1 MKLCVLGALLLLA
14 ADTVAAQ
21 EPSREARMAWWREAR
36 FGLMMHWGLYALPAN
51 EWRGLEKEM
60 DLWAEWIMYRA
71 RIPVAEYE
79 PLARRFNPVKF
90 NARAWADLTRRAGM
104 RYMVITAKH
113 CDGFA
118 MFRSEASKY
127 NIVDATPFRR
137 DPMSELADACKRES
151 IPLGFYYSHSWDW
164 HEPDALG
171 KDNYWD
177 FPDTAHKDPERYL
190 RSKSLPQVAELV
202 SQYHPAVLFFDV
214 PSQITREQSQRFV
227 DVVRHGVPNCV
238 INDRVGNGLGDYGT
252 PEQFI
257 PLRPVKGDFE
267 VCMTLNDHWGF
278 DRNDHNWKPAPVV
291 IRNLVQVA
299 STGGNYLLNVGPNAE
314 GEFPP
319 EAVRTLTRVG
329 QWMDVNGESI
339 YGTTA
344 CPLGPLGW
352 GYCTAKPHELY
363 LHVFEWPAQGRL
375 LVPGLRNRIQRA
387 WLLAGPKR
395 QALQTRRLSPLDL
408 EVALPARAPDAID
421 SVIVLET
428 DGEPA
433 ADPTQA
439 VFVQPGCKNV
449 FGAASAVIHGKGAR
463 YQGRSLAQRQYDLVG
478 SWSDAATW
486 LGWSFRA
493 VHPGAYQVVI
503 TYSAESGANEFLVSV
518 GSHTLHARVEATGA
532 ARFDSFMLGTV
543 ELQPGA
549 YELAIKAEKLVA
561 GTRLLNFHAIS
572 LLPAP

>member
-1 MKLCVLGALLLLA
+1 MRLCVFGVLLLLA
-14 ADTVAAQ
+14 ADTAAAQ
-21 EPSREARMAWWREAR
+21 DPAREARMTWWREAR

-90 NARAWADLTRRAGM
+90 DARAWAGLARRSGM

-118 MFRSEASKY
+118 MFRSAVSTY

-137 DPMSELADACKRES
+137 DPMSELAVACQREGV
-151 IPLGFYYSHSWDW
+151 PLGFYYSHSWDW

-190 RSKSLPQVAELV
+190 RSKSLPQVAEIAN
-202 SQYHPAVLFFDV
+202 QYHPAVLFFDV
-214 PSQITREQSQRFV
+214 PSQITREQTQRFV
-227 DVVRHGVPNCV
+227 DVARHAVPNCI
-238 INDRVGNGLGDYGT
+238 INDRVGNGLGDYLT

-257 PLRPVKGDFE
+257 PLQPVKGDFE

-291 IRNLVQVA
+291 IRNLVQTV
-299 STGGNYLLNVGPNAE
+299 SMGGNYLLNVGPNAE

-329 QWMDVNGESI
+329 QWMDLNGESI

-344 CPLGPLGW
+344 CPLGPLAW
-352 GYCTAKPHELY
+352 GYCTAKPHRLY
-363 LHVFEWPAQGRL
+363 LHVFEWPARGRL

-395 QALQTRRLSPLDL
+395 QALQTQSLDSLDL
-408 EVALPARAPDAID
+408 EIALPARAPDAID

-428 DGEPA
+428 DGDPST
-433 ADPTQA
+433 DPTQV
-439 VFVQPGCKNV
+439 VFAQPGCKNV

-463 YQGRSLAQRQYDLVG
+463 YQGRSLTERQYDLIG
-478 SWSDAATW
+478 SWSDAATF

-493 VHPGAYQVVI
+493 VHPGSYQVVV
-503 TYSAESGANEFLVSV
+503 TYSAESGANEILVAV
-518 GSHTLHARVEATGA
+518 GPHTLHARVEATGA
-532 ARFDSFMLGTV
+532 GRFETFMLGTV

-549 YELAIKAEKLVA
+549 YELAIKADKLVP

-572 LLPAP
+572 LLPVP